1 MGRRTIHKC
10 DACGL
15 EREDE
20 EGGLMPGL
28 GGLGLGGL
36 RTDRWGHLNAG
47 NGLGPI
53 GAMFDLC
60 EGCIEKVVKL
70 LGLQVPTEQEVAA
83 RFAGSGYGTALAQI
97 HRGRV
102 VPGAP
107 HMRVVGGALT
117 KEDLEQLGIDADGVD
132 DDDLS
137 PGSVAPGVDLTDNTF
152 TCPRC
157 NQTRDCQSVNPVC
170 LVCGYQD
177 PNTRFRQ

>member
-1 MGRRTIHKC
+1 
-10 DACGL
+10 
-15 EREDE
+15 
-20 EGGLMPGL
+20 MPGFGGL
-28 GGLGLGGL
+28 GGLGVVGQ
-36 RTDRWGHLNAG
+36 TDRWGHLNAG

-70 LGLQVPTEQEVAA
+70 LGLQVPSEQEVAE
-83 RFAGSGYGTALAQI
+83 RFVGMGYGVAQV

-102 VPGAP
+102 VPGTP

-117 KEDLEQLGIDADGVD
+117 KEDLEQLGIDGEAA
-132 DDDLS
+132 DDLP
-137 PGSVAPGVDLTDNTF
+137 PGTVAPGVDLANNTF

-157 NQTRDCQSVNPVC
+157 TQTCDCQSVNPVC

-177 PNTRFRQ
+177 LHPRFRQ